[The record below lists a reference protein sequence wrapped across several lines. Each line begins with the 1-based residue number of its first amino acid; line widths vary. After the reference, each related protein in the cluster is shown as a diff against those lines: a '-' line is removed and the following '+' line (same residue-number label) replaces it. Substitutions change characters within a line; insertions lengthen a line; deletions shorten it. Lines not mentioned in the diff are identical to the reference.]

1 MATMNEMRSYIS
13 NRYDSMKWKD
23 KVSRM
28 STRRVV
34 AIYKSFKE
42 RDEKARL
49 EATCP
54 KEPDGYHQIDMFE
67 YLYSINNGKET
78 HTEVNV

>member
-13 NRYDSMKWKD
+13 NRYDNMKWKN
-23 KVSRM
+23 KVSKM
-28 STRRVV
+28 PTRQVV
-34 AIYKSFKE
+34 AIYRRFKE
-42 RDEKARL
+42 KE
-49 EATCP
+49 TCP
-54 KEPDGYHQIDMFE
+54 NEEYHQIDMFE